1 MKSSGKI
8 VFYSLSNTIFKV
20 MIKISS
26 KFIKRDTRENNE
38 IPDKKCQNQYYQNS
52 EKPVKG
58 LRQENEF

>member
-8 VFYSLSNTIFKV
+8 VFYSLSNTIFKI

-38 IPDKKCQNQYYQNS
+38 ISDKKCQNQYYQNS